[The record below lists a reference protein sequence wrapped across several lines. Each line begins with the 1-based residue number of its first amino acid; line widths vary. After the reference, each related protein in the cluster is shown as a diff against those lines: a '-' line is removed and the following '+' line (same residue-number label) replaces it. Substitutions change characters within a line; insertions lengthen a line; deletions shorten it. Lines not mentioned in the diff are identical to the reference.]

1 MEAAARGV
9 GMQGSTVRE
18 RAVHLLRPAPSI
30 TTGSTSPATSY
41 SDMFHAPFA
50 SRASEDGVR
59 ARTVRE
65 RGRCASEEGVAR
77 QTRGAE
83 RVGEGAERVGEGV
96 VG

>member
-1 MEAAARGV
+1 MEAARGV

-50 SRASEDGVR
+50 SRASEDGVC
-59 ARTVRE
+59 E